1 MDFLQK
7 NGIFPYEEEV
17 IYILRRLDKD
27 DDGRISLLELLN
39 EVSPKESLGFIGG
52 PSMKT
57 NLSLYENAL
66 GKNLKSSASKNYPF
80 EAIRRSASP
89 MKGQTLKSPI
99 KETMGGGG
107 PSGSKVRSH
116 RKEYSNTNNQ
126 IESQINRE
134 YSSQYVRQEVNNIL
148 KEKETTTI
156 YESPKKRLEFE
167 SVTSFKHNNNSPSLY
182 PRKEPTPS
190 LNNLKSELEREMG
203 YSKKS
208 FEYKDLK
215 SEVERELNN
224 SKYRSTPPKNTVEKD
239 AFSSNNYQSLSGK
252 KTITEGVLLEI
263 AQFLKLLIRSEREVQ
278 YLRGDL
284 SLRPDYNISEL
295 FNSLDKLNK
304 GYLNPEEIEEFFE
317 AFDVFSSQEKNA
329 FLSRFCKTK
338 EILKYF
344 IVFFHFFRFFEGFFM
359 FFWVIYLIFYWSFA
373 DFVNAFQG
381 NQETVIEN
389 SKVKRQ
395 SIRKGVR
402 DVFSIET
409 FSIIK
414 EIVRNL
420 VKNERIIEENSKE
433 LLRKNPVDLKEVFAM
448 VDVNKN
454 GVLSEFEVFLLFF
467 FNFY

>member
-39 EVSPKESLGFIGG
+39 EVSPKESLGFLGG
-52 PSMKT
+52 PSTNKT
-57 NLSLYENAL
+57 NLSQYENAL

-80 EAIRRSASP
+80 EPIRRSASP

-99 KETMGGGG
+99 KETIGGGG

-116 RKEYSNTNNQ
+116 RKDYSNNV
-126 IESQINRE
+126 ESQINRD
-134 YSSQYVRQEVNNIL
+134 YSSQYVRQEVNI
-148 KEKETTTI
+148 KEKVATNTI

-167 SVTSFKHNNNSPSLY
+167 SVTSFKQYNNNSPSLY
-182 PRKEPTPS
+182 ARKDPTI
-190 LNNLKSELEREMG
+190 NNLKSEVEREMG

-208 FEYKDLK
+208 LEYKDLK
-215 SEVERELNN
+215 SELERELNN
-224 SKYRSTPPKNTVEKD
+224 SKYRGTPPKTSALAEKD
-239 AFSSNNYQSLSGK
+239 AFTGSNNYQSLGK
-252 KTITEGVLLEI
+252 KAISEGVLLEI

-295 FNSLDKLNK
+295 FNSFDKLNK

-344 IVFFHFFRFFEGFFM
+344 
-359 FFWVIYLIFYWSFA
+359 Y
-373 DFVNAFQG
+373 
-381 NQETVIEN
+381 
-389 SKVKRQ
+389 
-395 SIRKGVR
+395 
-402 DVFSIET
+402 
-409 FSIIK
+409 
-414 EIVRNL
+414 
-420 VKNERIIEENSKE
+420 
-433 LLRKNPVDLKEVFAM
+433 
-448 VDVNKN
+448 
-454 GVLSEFEVFLLFF
+454 
-467 FNFY
+467 